1 MKTKNMTTLI
11 FRKSTGPATAGLVF
25 LLIPLA
31 LAWFAFSERAQA
43 QTEGDLGNNNTAEG
57 TGALGS
63 LTTGTNNTALGTQA
77 LASTTTTSWNTATG
91 AQALK
96 TNTGHNNTA
105 DGFQA
110 LLFNTTGGDNTGIGW
125 RALFQNTTASGN
137 TATGFQA
144 LNNNTTG
151 SANTAN
157 GDNALANNTTGG
169 NNTAI
174 GEEALN
180 LNTIANFNTATGA
193 LALAT
198 NTGSN
203 NTASG
208 VFALQNNS
216 TGFTNTANG
225 FQALQNNSSGSS
237 NTATGIQAL
246 QGNTSGSSNTA
257 SGVFALQNN
266 STGLTNTATGAQA
279 LQSNTTGNGNIAL
292 GNRAGFSL
300 TTGNNNIDIG
310 NTGVAADSGTIR
322 IGTFF
327 THTRTFV
334 HGILGAAVTG
344 SAVVISSGGQ
354 LGVAA
359 SSERFKDQIKP
370 MGKASEAVLA
380 LRPVTFRYKQEI
392 DPEGTSQFGLV
403 AEEVEKINPALVT
416 RDAQGKVFT
425 VRYEAVNAM
434 LLNEFLK
441 EHRKVEEQDA
451 TIARLKQDFH
461 SKLAEQENQIKA
473 LTSGLQKV
481 NNQLE
486 LSKPAP
492 QTVLNNQ

>member
-1 MKTKNMTTLI
+1 MKTKNMTTLYL
-11 FRKSTGPATAGLVF
+11 RKSIGRSPLRLGLPRVQPIWIIRVF

-31 LAWFAFSERAQA
+31 LAWFALSQRAQA

-57 TGALGS
+57 TEALAS

-96 TNTGHNNTA
+96 NNPGHNNTA
-105 DGFQA
+105 DGFLA

-169 NNTAI
+169 NNTA
-174 GEEALN
+174 
-180 LNTIANFNTATGA
+180 
-193 LALAT
+193 
-198 NTGSN
+198 
-203 NTASG
+203 SG

-225 FQALQNNSSGSS
+225 FQALQ
-237 NTATGIQAL
+237 
-246 QGNTSGSSNTA
+246 GNTSGFS
-257 SGVFALQNN
+257 
-266 STGLTNTATGAQA
+266 NTATGAQA

-310 NTGVAADSGTIR
+310 NAGVAADSGTIR
-322 IGTFF
+322 IGTFI

-441 EHRKVEEQDA
+441 EYRKVEEQDA

-461 SKLAEQENQIKA
+461 SKLAEQQNQIKA

-486 LSKPAP
+486 LSQPAP

>member
-1 MKTKNMTTLI
+1 M
-11 FRKSTGPATAGLVF
+11 
-25 LLIPLA
+25 
-31 LAWFAFSERAQA
+31 
-43 QTEGDLGNNNTAEG
+43 
-57 TGALGS
+57 
-63 LTTGTNNTALGTQA
+63 
-77 LASTTTTSWNTATG
+77 
-91 AQALK
+91 
-96 TNTGHNNTA
+96 
-105 DGFQA
+105 
-110 LLFNTTGGDNTGIGW
+110 
-125 RALFQNTTASGN
+125 
-137 TATGFQA
+137 
-144 LNNNTTG
+144 
-151 SANTAN
+151 
-157 GDNALANNTTGG
+157 
-169 NNTAI
+169 
-174 GEEALN
+174 
-180 LNTIANFNTATGA
+180 
-193 LALAT
+193 
-198 NTGSN
+198 
-203 NTASG
+203 
-208 VFALQNNS
+208 
-216 TGFTNTANG
+216 
-225 FQALQNNSSGSS
+225 
-237 NTATGIQAL
+237 
-246 QGNTSGSSNTA
+246 
-257 SGVFALQNN
+257 
-266 STGLTNTATGAQA
+266 TNTATGAQA

-486 LSKPAP
+486 LSQPAP

>member
-1 MKTKNMTTLI
+1 MQSQQKMKTKNMTTLI

-31 LAWFAFSERAQA
+31 LAWFGFSERAQA

-96 TNTGHNNTA
+96 NNTGHNNTA

-144 LNNNTTG
+144 LNSNTTG

-198 NTGSN
+198 NTGS
-203 NTASG
+203 
-208 VFALQNNS
+208 
-216 TGFTNTANG
+216 
-225 FQALQNNSSGSS
+225 S
-237 NTATGIQAL
+237 NTATGASAL
-246 QGNTSGSSNTA
+246 QFNTTGSNNTA

-344 SAVVISSGGQ
+344 SAVVVSSGGQ

-486 LSKPAP
+486 LSQPAP